1 MPMSDLK
8 AQVMRERL
16 PPFGG
21 TPDPDPRQGG
31 FNMARHPKE
40 RPSALSRRDFLLR
53 TAGAATVLSGAGG
66 FLAACGNSTTSPTPT
81 STTGELLGPGGLP
94 LARPDKRIT
103 LPLWED
109 PIASSLE
116 PETGGT
122 FTVFNYP
129 DYLYKK
135 LLNDFGKKY
144 KVKVQYTAFDNISS
158 GIQRLASGAVKPDVM
173 EMSPDNLDQAV
184 AGKLIK
190 PLNLDYIPNLKKNVW
205 PELVS
210 PFYDGESHYT
220 VPYTCYA
227 TGIAWR
233 NDKVSEDI
241 AGMPQP
247 WDIFWQ
253 SSAYKGK
260 VALLSEPRE
269 TIAMALLRKGH
280 DDINTEDPKLIN
292 QAVADLKEL
301 YDICNI
307 KVGDVQY
314 QAVPEGTSWLNQAWS
329 GDMIAGYIYY
339 LPKGTPGSVLSYW
352 KADKGKVPIQND
364 CFSICAT
371 TKKPVL
377 SHLFLNYLLDNGVAY
392 SNFVDFNGYQPPLNE
407 IDPSSLVSKGVVPEN
422 LANSV
427 LTNDDFGPDSLQ
439 EMTLTTQGQRLWE
452 DGYSEF
458 SAGA

>member
-1 MPMSDLK
+1 M
-8 AQVMRERL
+8 
-16 PPFGG
+16 
-21 TPDPDPRQGG
+21 TW
-31 FNMARHPKE
+31 HPKE
-40 RPSALSRRDFLLR
+40 RSSALSRRDFLLR

-66 FLAACGNSTTSPTPT
+66 LLAACGNSTTSATPT

-94 LARPDKRIT
+94 LARPDKRVT

-109 PIASSLE
+109 PIASGLE

-173 EMSPDNLDQAV
+173 EMTPDNLDQAV

-190 PLNLDYIPNLKKNVW
+190 PLNLDYIPNMKKNVW

-210 PFYDGESHYT
+210 PFYDGGSHYT

-241 AGMPQP
+241 AAMPQP

-280 DDINTEDPKLIN
+280 TDINTEDPKLIDA
-292 QAVADLKEL
+292 AVADLQEL
-301 YDICNI
+301 YDICNV
-307 KVGDVQY
+307 KVGDLQY
-314 QAVPEGTSWLNQAWS
+314 ETIPEDKAWLNQAWS
-329 GDMIAGYIYY
+329 GDMMSGYFYF
-339 LPKGTPGSVLSYW
+339 LPKPSVGPLLRFWNPGYG
-352 KADKGKVPIQND
+352 KGPIQND
-364 CFSICAT
+364 MWSICAN

-377 SHLFLNYLLDNGVAY
+377 AHLFLNYMLDNGVAY
-392 SNFVDFNGYQPPLNE
+392 SNFVNFNGYQPPLTE
-407 IDPSSLVSKGVVPEN
+407 INPEHEVSKGVIPET
-422 LANSV
+422 LANCI
-427 LTNDDFGPDSLQ
+427 LTADDLGEDSLQ
-439 EMTLTTQGQRLWE
+439 EMTLTTTGQQLWQN
-452 DGYSEF
+452 GYSEF
-458 SAGA
+458 LAGA

>member
-1 MPMSDLK
+1 MTL
-8 AQVMRERL
+8 
-16 PPFGG
+16 
-21 TPDPDPRQGG
+21 
-31 FNMARHPKE
+31 HPKE
-40 RPSALSRRDFLLR
+40 RPDGITRRDFLLR
-53 TAGAATVLSGAGG
+53 TAGAATVVSGAGG
-66 FLAACGNSTTSPTPT
+66 ILAACGNTTSVAEATGT
-81 STTGELLGPGGLP
+81 SGEPVGPGGLP
-94 LARPDKRIT
+94 LARPDKRVT

-109 PIASSLE
+109 PIESGLE

-135 LLNDFGKKY
+135 LLKEFCAKY
-144 KVKVQYTAFDNISS
+144 DVEPQYTAFDNISS
-158 GIQRLASGAVKPDVM
+158 GIKRLASGAVQPDVM
-173 EMSPDNLDQAV
+173 EMTPDNLDLAV

-190 PLNLDYIPNLKKNVW
+190 PLNLDYIPNLKKNIW
-205 PELVS
+205 PELVD
-210 PFYDGESHYT
+210 PFYDGGSHYT

-241 AGMPQP
+241 ASLPQP

-253 SSAYKGK
+253 AEAYKGK
-260 VALLSEPRE
+260 TALLSEPRE

-280 DDINTEDPKLIN
+280 MDINTEDPALIN
-292 QAVADLKEL
+292 QAVADLKQL

-314 QAVPEGTSWLNQAWS
+314 QAVPEGSAWLNQAWS
-329 GDMIAGYIYY
+329 GDMMAGYIYY

-352 KADKGKVPIQND
+352 KAEKGKVPVQND

-392 SNFVDFNGYQPPLNE
+392 SNFVDFNGYQPPLAE
-407 IDPSSLVSKGVVPEN
+407 LDPTTLVKKGVIPEN
-422 LANSV
+422 LETCV
-427 LTNDDFGPDSLQ
+427 LSNDDFGPESLQ
-439 EMTLTTQGQRLWE
+439 EMTLTAKGQQLWE
-452 DGYSEF
+452 DGYSDF
-458 SAGA
+458 LAGGSG